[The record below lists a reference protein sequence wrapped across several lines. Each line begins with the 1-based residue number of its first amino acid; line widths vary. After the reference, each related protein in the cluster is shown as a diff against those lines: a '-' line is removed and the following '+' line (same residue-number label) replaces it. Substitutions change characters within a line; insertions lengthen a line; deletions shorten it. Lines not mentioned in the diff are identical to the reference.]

1 MTIALFH
8 FHVTQIKRST
18 GQSAVAA
25 AAYRSG
31 EKLHSEYYGEDSDYT
46 RKGGVICSEILLP
59 AHAPQEY
66 ADRETLWNAVEK
78 VERGKKAQLAYGFD
92 IALQNEFSMEENINL
107 ARQFLLEQFV
117 RRGMIVDFAVHSPD
131 KEDGGISNPH
141 FHVMCPIRPIEP
153 NGKWGNKQRREY
165 VLDEDGNRIPD
176 GTGDY
181 VFNAVPTTD
190 WGSPETL
197 EHWRQTW
204 AELCYQL
211 SHIRNGKSHIQ
222 KSLAVWKP
230 EMERYAGL
238 VQQIKEKSKERKSLV
253 AEKKE
258 LPVYRVMRHKA
269 LAVRITELTEDLEEL
284 RSEKSLLLQKFEYA
298 EDAGAEAFRK
308 DIATMEAGLKKLEA
322 QEQKYSAELDKALAE
337 YADLKAQAADFDP
350 MELYAARQAIRLTQ
364 EKAAERQLKDSNFMQ
379 EKPSLVMLLN
389 AKQEASR
396 LLGGDAEERQARQ
409 MIMRRRSTEQLK
421 RSHLKTDRCKI
432 ER

>member
-78 VERGKKAQLAYGFD
+78 VERGKKAQLAYSFD

-211 SHIRNGKSHIQ
+211 SHIRSGKSHIQ

>member
-78 VERGKKAQLAYGFD
+78 VERGKKAQLAYSFD

-238 VQQIKEKSKERKSLV
+238 VQPIKEKSKERKSLV